1 MSAKLVSIQV
11 GRIQSFEEEASKPWE
26 SGIAKLPVAGP
37 VAVGK
42 LKLSG
47 DEQFDLA
54 NHGGVDKAVLAYSAD
69 HFDAWANESD
79 LEGASDWKP
88 VPGAFGENLTI
99 AGQVEEDVCVGD
111 VYQIGSCQLEVSQ
124 PRQPCWKL
132 SRRWRIPKLAAR
144 VQKTGRSGWY
154 YRVVIEGE
162 IKAGDEIQLVSRP
175 FPQWTITKANAVM
188 FAKPRNSADDL
199 ELANC
204 PALSS
209 ALAGHLESRANDA

>member
-1 MSAKLVSIQV
+1 M
-11 GRIQSFEEEASKPWE
+11 
-26 SGIAKLPVAGP
+26 
-37 VAVGK
+37 
-42 LKLSG
+42 
-47 DEQFDLA
+47 
-54 NHGGVDKAVLAYSAD
+54 
-69 HFDAWANESD
+69 
-79 LEGASDWKP
+79 
-88 VPGAFGENLTI
+88 
-99 AGQVEEDVCVGD
+99 
-111 VYQIGSCQLEVSQ
+111 
-124 PRQPCWKL
+124 
-132 SRRWRIPKLAAR
+132 AAR

-209 ALAGHLESRANDA
+209 ALAGHLESRANVTLE